1 MQSNKKFIYLGAT
14 LFSAMLLTTLSS
26 QTAKAATTG
35 DTTSTTT
42 QASTAPQ
49 STTTSSTTTTTSATP
64 VSTAS
69 STPTSSTTST
79 PSATT
84 TPSTTSTSSTTTTA
98 PSTTTPSTTSTPSTT
113 TSSTSSTP
121 SNTSTSST
129 TTSSTTSTPSTT
141 TTTPSTPSTPSTT
154 TTPSTSTTSTT
165 TTSPTSGTSTTKT
178 STTSKKDT
186 KKPGSTS
193 KTKKSKPSAKKF
205 IHRRAESSSE
215 SSAPKATKLTKKPTL
230 KAKPVSREKVALSY
244 LSEGS
249 KDSDLASMGVKAT
262 ATLNGKLFYLVG
274 DGEFIEASDYHFVES
289 AEPGILRTYD
299 KSLQPVDAF
308 GQPLGKTLSPN
319 TAWKYSRTVKIDGA
333 SYYQVASDEF
343 VPVDDALGFTPVAK
357 PTDLKVTKKT
367 TIYNSLG
374 ESTEKTL
381 AKGSAW
387 RTDGC
392 ALINGVKMYR
402 VSTDGWISAASVEAY

>member
-69 STPTSSTTST
+69 ST
-79 PSATT
+79 
-84 TPSTTSTSSTTTTA
+84 
-98 PSTTTPSTTSTPSTT
+98 TSTPSTT
-113 TSSTSSTP
+113 TSSTMSTPSTTTTAPSTATSSTSSTP
-121 SNTSTSST
+121 SATTTAPSTSST
-129 TTSSTTSTPSTT
+129 SGTTTTTPSTSSTSSTT
-141 TTTPSTPSTPSTT
+141 TTTPSTTT
-154 TTPSTSTTSTT
+154 TTSTPTTSTT

-357 PTDLKVTKKT
+357 PTDLKVTKKA

-392 ALINGVKMYR
+392 AVINGVKMYR
-402 VSTDGWISAASVEAY
+402 VSTDGWISAAAVEAY

>member
-1 MQSNKKFIYLGAT
+1 M
-14 LFSAMLLTTLSS
+14 
-26 QTAKAATTG
+26 
-35 DTTSTTT
+35 
-42 QASTAPQ
+42 
-49 STTTSSTTTTTSATP
+49 
-64 VSTAS
+64 
-69 STPTSSTTST
+69 
-79 PSATT
+79 
-84 TPSTTSTSSTTTTA
+84 
-98 PSTTTPSTTSTPSTT
+98 
-113 TSSTSSTP
+113 
-121 SNTSTSST
+121 
-129 TTSSTTSTPSTT
+129 
-141 TTTPSTPSTPSTT
+141 
-154 TTPSTSTTSTT
+154 
-165 TTSPTSGTSTTKT
+165 
-178 STTSKKDT
+178 
-186 KKPGSTS
+186 
-193 KTKKSKPSAKKF
+193 
-205 IHRRAESSSE
+205 
-215 SSAPKATKLTKKPTL
+215 
-230 KAKPVSREKVALSY
+230 
-244 LSEGS
+244 
-249 KDSDLASMGVKAT
+249 ASMGVKAT

>member
-79 PSATT
+79 PSTT
-84 TPSTTSTSSTTTTA
+84 TSSTMSTPSTTTTA
-98 PSTTTPSTTSTPSTT
+98 PSTA

-121 SNTSTSST
+121 SATTTAPSTSST
-129 TTSSTTSTPSTT
+129 TGTTTTTPSTT
-141 TTTPSTPSTPSTT
+141 TTTSTP
-154 TTPSTSTTSTT
+154 TTSTT

-357 PTDLKVTKKT
+357 PTDLKVTKKA

-392 ALINGVKMYR
+392 AVINGVKMYR
-402 VSTDGWISAASVEAY
+402 VSTDGWISATAVEAY